1 MNRSRSC
8 KTTESLG
15 NKRPNSPSDL
25 TLTPPGPPHQH
36 YLREISTM
44 PTFIARRTFLAA
56 AAATVAASTL
66 ASCSSP
72 ASGSHRILST
82 DPLVAKRETR
92 RHWNGNTTAA
102 QLVAAQ
108 FMTSVAGISIST
120 WGYNGALVTPTLRAT
135 AGDKLKV
142 SVTNS
147 LTEAT
152 SIHWHGVALQNAAD
166 GVPGLTQQAVK
177 PGAEFAYEFRTAT
190 PGTYWYHS
198 HVEMQRARGLFGALV
213 IDDPQEPLSYD
224 REWVV
229 VLDDWLDGFGGTPD
243 SVLAALSAGMG
254 MSGMKIDS
262 SSPLLMNSTSAYLG
276 GDAGDV
282 KIPVHL
288 MNGRSTS
295 EPETFAAKPGDRIR
309 LRIINAAAD
318 TAYRIGIPGQQM
330 LLTHADGFPTTPESV
345 DAVVLGMGER
355 IDALVTVKEGTSAL
369 LSLPEG
375 KAGNAVGYIST
386 GPASMP
392 PLSALPTQLTGV
404 VTDGGRLKADASVLL
419 PETAV
424 DRTHQVNLTGS
435 MAKYSWGINGRSFDM
450 KNPFDGAF
458 EVRTGERVRVVVTN
472 STTMW
477 HPLHLHGHSFQLAN
491 GGARKDTVI
500 VRPKQ
505 RVTFEFDADN
515 PGQWLT
521 HCHNAYHAARGM
533 MGVFSYVA

>member
-1 MNRSRSC
+1 M
-8 KTTESLG
+8 TA
-15 NKRPNSPSDL
+15 
-25 TLTPPGPPHQH
+25 
-36 YLREISTM
+36 
-44 PTFIARRTFLAA
+44 FIARRTFLAA

-72 ASGSHRILST
+72 TSGSHRILST
-82 DPLVAKRETR
+82 DPLVATRETR
-92 RHWNGNTTAA
+92 RQWNGNTTSA

-108 FMTSVAGISIST
+108 FVTSVAGKSIST
-120 WGYNGALVTPTLRAT
+120 WGYNGALVAPTLRAT
-135 AGDKLKV
+135 AGDKLNV
-142 SVTNS
+142 SVGNS
-147 LTEAT
+147 LTDAT

-177 PGAEFAYEFRTAT
+177 PGAEFTYQFRTDT

-198 HVEMQRARGLFGALV
+198 HVEMQRARALFGAFV
-213 IDDPQEPLSYD
+213 IDDPKEPLSYD
-224 REWVV
+224 REWII
-229 VLDDWLDGFGGTPD
+229 VLDDWLDGFGETPE
-243 SVLAALSAGMG
+243 SVLAELSAGMG
-254 MSGMKIDS
+254 TSGMKMDNS
-262 SSPLLMNSTSAYLG
+262 SLTLMNSKSAYLG

-288 MNGRSTS
+288 MNGRSNS
-295 EPETFAAKPGDRIR
+295 DPETFAAKPGDRIR
-309 LRIINAAAD
+309 LRIINAAGD

-330 LLTHADGFPTTPESV
+330 LLTHTDGFPTKPESV

-355 IDALVTVKEGTSAL
+355 VDALIAVKEGTSML

-375 KAGNAVGYIST
+375 KEGNAVAFIST
-386 GPASMP
+386 GTGSAP
-392 PLSALPTQLTGV
+392 PVAALPMRLTGV
-404 VTDGGRLKADASVLL
+404 VTDGGRLKADTSVHLSQA
-419 PETAV
+419 AV
-424 DRTHQVNLTGS
+424 DRTHHLNLTGS
-435 MAKYSWGINGRSFDM
+435 MIKYAWGINGRSFDM
-450 KNPFDGAF
+450 TNPYAGAF

-477 HPLHLHGHSFQLAN
+477 HPLHLHGHTFQLAN

-533 MGVFSYVA
+533 MGVFSYVS

>member
-1 MNRSRSC
+1 M
-8 KTTESLG
+8 TE
-15 NKRPNSPSDL
+15 
-25 TLTPPGPPHQH
+25 
-36 YLREISTM
+36 I
-44 PTFIARRTFLAA
+44 FARRTFLAA
-56 AAATVAASTL
+56 AAATVTAATL
-66 ASCSSP
+66 ASCSSFTP
-72 ASGSHRILST
+72 SGHRILSA
-82 DPLVAKRETR
+82 DSLVAKREAR
-92 RHWNGNTTAA
+92 RPWNGNSIAA

-108 FMTSVAGISIST
+108 LVTSVAGKSIST
-120 WGYNGALVTPTLRAT
+120 WGYNGGLVAPTLRAT
-135 AGDKLKV
+135 AGDKLNV
-142 SVTNS
+142 SLTNS

-152 SIHWHGVALQNAAD
+152 SVHWHGVALQNAAD
-166 GVPGLTQQAVK
+166 GVPGLTQQAIK
-177 PGAEFAYEFRTAT
+177 PGAKYAYQFRVDT

-198 HVEMQRARGLFGALV
+198 HVEMQRARGLYGAFV
-213 IDDPQEPLSYD
+213 INDPKEPLSYD

-229 VLDDWLDGFGGTPD
+229 VLDDWLDGFGETPD

-254 MSGMKIDS
+254 MSGMTMDS
-262 SSPLLMNSTSAYLG
+262 SSPVLMNSKSLYLG

-288 MNGRSTS
+288 MNGRASS
-295 EPETFAAKPGDRIR
+295 DPETFAAKPGDRIR

-330 LLTHADGFPTTPESV
+330 LLTHTDGFPTKPENV

-375 KAGNAVGYIST
+375 KDGNAVGYIST
-386 GPASMP
+386 GPASAL

-404 VTDGGRLKADASVLL
+404 VTDGGRLKADTSVLL
-419 PETAV
+419 PKAAA
-424 DRTHQVNLTGS
+424 DRTHHLNLTGS

-450 KNPFDGAF
+450 KNPFAGAF

-505 RVTFEFDADN
+505 RVSFEFDADN

-533 MGVFSYVA
+533 MGVFSYVS